1 MKKKIGLLIP
11 FSGEYPDLKR
21 VLLKP
26 FAAYAEAENCEILKE
41 FIDKGMD
48 KDVAKAVD
56 KLFYSDDVDIIVGY
70 VGYRVGIQMFDKLRK
85 HPDKLFINLSMGE
98 IIPYTHSKINYPPN
112 YYLVSADA
120 WKSIAFL
127 GSWVADQLPAQ
138 NCLICTSLYDSG
150 YSLNEAFRIGY
161 HSAQGKLLQSCS
173 LNNPPAVTDVSVLY
187 SEIIRLRPEHIH
199 ITLCGRELLS
209 FITNFTLYIDP
220 AYIPSISFA
229 FPVSLNEV
237 SSLHPSF
244 KKTYACL
251 IDRIYENNLQDLAH
265 DPFAIIF
272 NSLAE
277 KAISILRDDQHTTT
291 PEIISILEMDMVQS
305 NISKNA
311 FSGSLSE
318 SLNPQFNFSAEHS
331 FSSWQNPYLCI

>member
-26 FAAYAEAENCEILKE
+26 FADYAEAADCEIIKE
-41 FIDKGMD
+41 FIGKGMD

-56 KLFYSDDVDIIVGY
+56 KLFYSDDVDVIAGY
-70 VGYRVGIQMFDKLRK
+70 IGYRVGTQMFDKLRK

-112 YYLVSADA
+112 YHLVSADA

-127 GSWVADQLPAQ
+127 GSWVASQLPAQ
-138 NCLICTSLYDSG
+138 NCLICTSLYDAG

-161 HSAQGKLLQSCS
+161 HSQQGKSLQSCT
-173 LNNPPAVTDVSVLY
+173 LNNPPTITDVTVLY
-187 SEIIRLRPEHIH
+187 SEIIRLRPEHLH
-199 ITLCGRELLS
+199 IALCGKELYS
-209 FITNFTLYIDP
+209 FINNFSVYIDP
-220 AYIPSISFA
+220 TYIPSISFSL
-229 FPVSLNEV
+229 PVFLKDV

-244 KKTYACL
+244 KNTYTCL
-251 IDRIYENNLQDLAH
+251 VDHIYDNNVQDLAH
-265 DPFAIIF
+265 DPNATIF

-277 KAISILRDDQHTTT
+277 KAISILRNDQYNHT
-291 PEIISILEMDMVQS
+291 PEVISILEMDMIENS
-305 NISKNA
+305 ISKHA
-311 FSGSLSE
+311 FSGSVPE
-318 SLNPQFNFSAEHS
+318 SLNPQFNFSAENS
-331 FSSWQNPYLCI
+331 MSAWQNPYLCI